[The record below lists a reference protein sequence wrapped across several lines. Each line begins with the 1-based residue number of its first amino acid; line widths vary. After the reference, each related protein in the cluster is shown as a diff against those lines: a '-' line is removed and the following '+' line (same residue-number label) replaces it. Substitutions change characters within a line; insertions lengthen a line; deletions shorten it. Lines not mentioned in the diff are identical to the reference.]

1 MKTWTDTLTL
11 SALAAVL
18 LLGGCTSGDGS
29 VSLEVDEEAV
39 AEVLAELDEMRVARL
54 SLVRPGLPQ
63 PPPGKPRK
71 LDPDQDDKWIRAY
84 AKGAKMASESGSPV
98 ILNEAETDL
107 LLDLMKAPREQQS
120 ADKPPRA
127 PGAARRRAGR
137 AP

>member
-54 SLVRPGLPQ
+54 SAPESTGSGETPGWQ
-63 PPPGKPRK
+63 
-71 LDPDQDDKWIRAY
+71 
-84 AKGAKMASESGSPV
+84 GALKDE
-98 ILNEAETDL
+98 
-107 LLDLMKAPREQQS
+107 
-120 ADKPPRA
+120 
-127 PGAARRRAGR
+127 
-137 AP
+137 